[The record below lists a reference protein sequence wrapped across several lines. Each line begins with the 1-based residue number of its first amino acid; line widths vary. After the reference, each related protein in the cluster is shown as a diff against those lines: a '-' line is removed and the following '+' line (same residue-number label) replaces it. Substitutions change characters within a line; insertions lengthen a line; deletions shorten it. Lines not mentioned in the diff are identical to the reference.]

1 MGRCS
6 ILFQAVAAGWV
17 RGKGRTSEEGRMN
30 GSFRNKL
37 VEGIV
42 GGRGL

>member
-17 RGKGRTSEEGRMN
+17 GGKGRTYEKGRMN

-37 VEGIV
+37 GEGIV